1 MKVTLLGVRVPHS
14 PLVEPIKQKDMTIGI
29 SVIICL
35 LILIL
40 FAVSEVWCK
49 LKDVNAKLSWL
60 IHEMYGIEDEDEDE
74 DEKTE
79 AQ

>member
-1 MKVTLLGVRVPHS
+1 
-14 PLVEPIKQKDMTIGI
+14 MTIGI

-49 LKDVNAKLSWL
+49 LKDIQMKLSWL
-60 IHEMYGIEDEDEDE
+60 IKEIGFYEDEDEE
-74 DEKTE
+74 AE